1 MKLETNKNKQ
11 HVNITELYL
20 KITSE
25 NPETHVFMDQ
35 FGDSGIFIYRSLGR
49 KEYRTIVSSEAIS
62 DCDKEEV
69 ICETCTLYPEN
80 YDFSN
85 CDEAGLPTALAKRI
99 LEQSLLTD
107 AMSLTNLIYHYRN
120 EMNTD
125 YNRQVSC
132 VIHEAFPEFKL
143 DGDEG
148 IENWDVMKTAEYMAR
163 AEFILH
169 SLRGVPLATASID
182 SDTDNNNEDNEQ
194 EEVRTR
200 TNKDGSQTRVT
211 KKTINSK
218 RSMTREKLQKLKEIA
233 PNIDWERDLGNAGF
247 DNLSKIMQTKNI
259 DTRPMAL
266 RDLNKEN
273 GQEALPEALR
283 DRFKVIND

>member
-1 MKLETNKNKQ
+1 MKLETNRSKQ
-11 HVNITELYL
+11 QINITDLYL

-25 NPETHVFMDQ
+25 NPDTHVFMDQ

-49 KEYRTIVSSEAIS
+49 KEYRTIVSSAAIS

-143 DGDEG
+143 DGDDG

-163 AEFILH
+163 AECILH
-169 SLRGVPLATASID
+169 SLRGVRLAQASID
-182 SDTDNNNEDNEQ
+182 TGDSNTSGDEQ
-194 EEVRTR
+194 EETR
-200 TNKDGSQTRVT
+200 TVSNKDGSQTRVT
-211 KKTINSK
+211 KKTINSR
-218 RSMTREKLQKLKEIA
+218 RSMTPEKLQKLKEIA
-233 PNIDWERDLGNAGF
+233 PNIDWESDLGNAGF
-247 DNLSKIMQTKNI
+247 DNLSKIMQTKNV
-259 DTRPMAL
+259 DTRPVAL
-266 RDLNKEN
+266 RDINGES

-283 DRFKVIND
+283 DRFRVID

>member
-1 MKLETNKNKQ
+1 MKLETNRSKQ
-11 HVNITELYL
+11 QINITDLYL

-25 NPETHVFMDQ
+25 NPDTHVFMDQ

-143 DGDEG
+143 DGDDG

-169 SLRGVPLATASID
+169 SLRGVPLAQASID
-182 SDTDNNNEDNEQ
+182 TGDSNTSDDEQ
-194 EEVRTR
+194 EEIRTVS
-200 TNKDGSQTRVT
+200 NKDGSQTRVT
-211 KKTINSK
+211 KKTINSR
-218 RSMTREKLQKLKEIA
+218 RSMTPEKLQKLKEIA
-233 PNIDWERDLGNAGF
+233 PNIDWESDLGNAGF
-247 DNLSKIMQTKNI
+247 DNLSKIMQTKNV

-266 RDLNKEN
+266 RDINGES

-283 DRFKVIND
+283 DRFRVID

>member
-1 MKLETNKNKQ
+1 MKLETNRSKQ
-11 HVNITELYL
+11 QINITDLYL
-20 KITSE
+20 NITSE
-25 NPETHVFMDQ
+25 NPDTHVFMDQ

-143 DGDEG
+143 DGDDG

-169 SLRGVPLATASID
+169 SLRGVPLAQASID
-182 SDTDNNNEDNEQ
+182 TGDSSTSDDEQ
-194 EEVRTR
+194 EETR
-200 TNKDGSQTRVT
+200 TVSNKDGSQTRVT
-211 KKTINSK
+211 KKTINSR
-218 RSMTREKLQKLKEIA
+218 RSMTPEKLQKLKEIA
-233 PNIDWERDLGNAGF
+233 PNIDWESDLGNAGF
-247 DNLSKIMQTKNI
+247 DNLSKIMQTKNV

-266 RDLNKEN
+266 RDINGES

-283 DRFKVIND
+283 DRFRVID

>member
-85 CDEAGLPTALAKRI
+85 CEEAGLPTALAKRI

-143 DGDEG
+143 DGDDG

-283 DRFKVIND
+283 NRFKVIND

>member
-1 MKLETNKNKQ
+1 MKLETNRSKQ
-11 HVNITELYL
+11 QINITDLYL

-25 NPETHVFMDQ
+25 NPDTHVFMDQ

-143 DGDEG
+143 DGDDG

-169 SLRGVPLATASID
+169 SLRGVPLAQASID
-182 SDTDNNNEDNEQ
+182 TGDSNTSGDEQ
-194 EEVRTR
+194 EETR
-200 TNKDGSQTRVT
+200 TVSNKDGSQTRVT
-211 KKTINSK
+211 KKTINSR
-218 RSMTREKLQKLKEIA
+218 RSMTPEKLQKLKEIA
-233 PNIDWERDLGNAGF
+233 PNIDWESDLGNAGF
-247 DNLSKIMQTKNI
+247 DNLSKIMQTKNV

-266 RDLNKEN
+266 RDINGES

-283 DRFKVIND
+283 DRFRVID

>member
-80 YDFSN
+80 YDFSD
-85 CDEAGLPTALAKRI
+85 CEEAGLPTALAKRI

-143 DGDEG
+143 DGDDG

-200 TNKDGSQTRVT
+200 TNKDGTQTRVT

>member
-1 MKLETNKNKQ
+1 MKLETNRSKQ
-11 HVNITELYL
+11 QINITDLYL

-25 NPETHVFMDQ
+25 NPDTHVFMDQ

-143 DGDEG
+143 DGDDG

-169 SLRGVPLATASID
+169 SLRGVPLAQASID
-182 SDTDNNNEDNEQ
+182 TGDSNTSGNEQ
-194 EEVRTR
+194 EETR
-200 TNKDGSQTRVT
+200 TVSNKDGSQTRVT
-211 KKTINSK
+211 KKTINSR
-218 RSMTREKLQKLKEIA
+218 RSMTPEKLQKLKEIA
-233 PNIDWERDLGNAGF
+233 PNIDWESDLGNAGF
-247 DNLSKIMQTKNI
+247 DNLSKIMQTKNV

-266 RDLNKEN
+266 RDINGES

-283 DRFKVIND
+283 DRFRVID

>member
-1 MKLETNKNKQ
+1 MKLETNRSKQ
-11 HVNITELYL
+11 QINITDLYL

-25 NPETHVFMDQ
+25 NPDTHVFMDQ

-143 DGDEG
+143 DGDDG

-169 SLRGVPLATASID
+169 SLRGVPLAQASID
-182 SDTDNNNEDNEQ
+182 TGDSNTSGDEQ
-194 EEVRTR
+194 EETR
-200 TNKDGSQTRVT
+200 TVSNKDGSQTRVT
-211 KKTINSK
+211 KKTINS
-218 RSMTREKLQKLKEIA
+218 RHSMTPEKLQKLKEIA
-233 PNIDWERDLGNAGF
+233 PNIDWESDLGNAGF
-247 DNLSKIMQTKNI
+247 DNLSKIMQTKNV

-266 RDLNKEN
+266 RDINGES

-283 DRFKVIND
+283 DRFRVID

>member
-1 MKLETNKNKQ
+1 MKLETNRSKQ
-11 HVNITELYL
+11 QINITDLYL

-25 NPETHVFMDQ
+25 NPDTHVFMDQ

-143 DGDEG
+143 DGDDG

-169 SLRGVPLATASID
+169 SLRGVPLAQASID
-182 SDTDNNNEDNEQ
+182 TGDSNTSGDEQ
-194 EEVRTR
+194 EETHTVS
-200 TNKDGSQTRVT
+200 NKDGSQTRVT
-211 KKTINSK
+211 KKTINSR
-218 RSMTREKLQKLKEIA
+218 RSMTPEKLQKLKEIA
-233 PNIDWERDLGNAGF
+233 PNIDWESDLGNAGF
-247 DNLSKIMQTKNI
+247 DNLSKIMQTKNV

-266 RDLNKEN
+266 RDINGES

-283 DRFKVIND
+283 DRFRVID

>member
-1 MKLETNKNKQ
+1 MKLETNRSKQ
-11 HVNITELYL
+11 QINITDLYL
-20 KITSE
+20 KITSD
-25 NPETHVFMDQ
+25 NPDTHVFMDQ

-143 DGDEG
+143 DGDDG

-169 SLRGVPLATASID
+169 SLRGVPLAQASID
-182 SDTDNNNEDNEQ
+182 TGDSNTSGDEQ
-194 EEVRTR
+194 EETR
-200 TNKDGSQTRVT
+200 TVSNKDGSQTRVT
-211 KKTINSK
+211 KKTINSR
-218 RSMTREKLQKLKEIA
+218 RSMTPEKLQKLKEIA
-233 PNIDWERDLGNAGF
+233 PNIDWESDLGNAGF
-247 DNLSKIMQTKNI
+247 DNLSKIMQTKNV

-266 RDLNKEN
+266 RDINGES

-283 DRFKVIND
+283 DRFRVID

>member
-1 MKLETNKNKQ
+1 MKLETNRSKQ
-11 HVNITELYL
+11 QINITDLYL

-25 NPETHVFMDQ
+25 NPDTHVFMDQ

-143 DGDEG
+143 DGDDG

-169 SLRGVPLATASID
+169 SLRGVPLAQASID
-182 SDTDNNNEDNEQ
+182 TGDSNTSDNEQ
-194 EEVRTR
+194 EEIRTVS
-200 TNKDGSQTRVT
+200 NKDGSQTRVT
-211 KKTINSK
+211 KKTINSR
-218 RSMTREKLQKLKEIA
+218 RSMTPEKLQKLKEIA
-233 PNIDWERDLGNAGF
+233 PNIDWESDLGNAGF
-247 DNLSKIMQTKNI
+247 DNLSKIMQTKNV

-266 RDLNKEN
+266 RDINGES

-283 DRFKVIND
+283 DRFRVID

>member
-1 MKLETNKNKQ
+1 MKLETNRSKQ
-11 HVNITELYL
+11 QINITDLYL

-25 NPETHVFMDQ
+25 NPDTHVFMDQ

-143 DGDEG
+143 DGDDG

-169 SLRGVPLATASID
+169 SLRGVPLAQASID
-182 SDTDNNNEDNEQ
+182 TSDSNTSGDEQ
-194 EEVRTR
+194 EETR
-200 TNKDGSQTRVT
+200 TVSNKDGSQTRVT
-211 KKTINSK
+211 KKTINSR
-218 RSMTREKLQKLKEIA
+218 RSMTPEKLQKLKEIA
-233 PNIDWERDLGNAGF
+233 PNIDWESDLGNAGF
-247 DNLSKIMQTKNI
+247 DNLSKIMQTKNV

-266 RDLNKEN
+266 RDINGES

-283 DRFKVIND
+283 DRFRVID

>member
-1 MKLETNKNKQ
+1 MKLETNRSKQ
-11 HVNITELYL
+11 QINITDLYL

-25 NPETHVFMDQ
+25 NPDTHVFMDQ

-143 DGDEG
+143 DGDDG

-169 SLRGVPLATASID
+169 SLRGVPLAQASID
-182 SDTDNNNEDNEQ
+182 TGDSNTSGDEQ
-194 EEVRTR
+194 EETR
-200 TNKDGSQTRVT
+200 TVSNKDGSQTRVT
-211 KKTINSK
+211 KKTINSR
-218 RSMTREKLQKLKEIA
+218 RSMTPEKLQKLKEIA
-233 PNIDWERDLGNAGF
+233 PNIDWESDLGNAGF
-247 DNLSKIMQTKNI
+247 DNLSKIMQTKNV
-259 DTRPMAL
+259 DTRPVAL
-266 RDLNKEN
+266 RDINGES

-283 DRFKVIND
+283 DRFRVID

>member
-1 MKLETNKNKQ
+1 MKLETNRSKQ
-11 HVNITELYL
+11 QINITDLYL

-25 NPETHVFMDQ
+25 NPDTHVFMDQ

-143 DGDEG
+143 DGDDG

-169 SLRGVPLATASID
+169 SLRGVPLAQTSID
-182 SDTDNNNEDNEQ
+182 TGDSNTSGDEQ
-194 EEVRTR
+194 EETR
-200 TNKDGSQTRVT
+200 TVSNKDGSQTRVT

-218 RSMTREKLQKLKEIA
+218 RSMTPEKLQKLKEIA
-233 PNIDWERDLGNAGF
+233 PNIDWESDLGNAGF
-247 DNLSKIMQTKNI
+247 DNLSKIMQTKNV

-266 RDLNKEN
+266 RDINGES

-283 DRFKVIND
+283 DRFRVID

>member
-85 CDEAGLPTALAKRI
+85 CEEAGLPTALAKRI

-143 DGDEG
+143 DGDDG

-218 RSMTREKLQKLKEIA
+218 RSMTLEKLQKLKEIA

>member
-1 MKLETNKNKQ
+1 MKLETNRSKQ
-11 HVNITELYL
+11 QINITDLYL

-25 NPETHVFMDQ
+25 NPDTHVFMDQ

-143 DGDEG
+143 DGDDG

-169 SLRGVPLATASID
+169 SLRGVPLAQASID
-182 SDTDNNNEDNEQ
+182 TGDSNTSGDEQ
-194 EEVRTR
+194 EETR
-200 TNKDGSQTRVT
+200 TVSNKDGSQTRVT
-211 KKTINSK
+211 KKTINSR
-218 RSMTREKLQKLKEIA
+218 RSMTPEKLQKLKEIA
-233 PNIDWERDLGNAGF
+233 PNIDWESDLGNAGF
-247 DNLSKIMQTKNI
+247 DNLSKIMQTKNV
-259 DTRPMAL
+259 DTRPIAL
-266 RDLNKEN
+266 RDINGES

-283 DRFKVIND
+283 DRFRVID

>member
-1 MKLETNKNKQ
+1 MKLETNRSKQ
-11 HVNITELYL
+11 QINITDLYL
-20 KITSE
+20 KITSD
-25 NPETHVFMDQ
+25 NPDTHVFMDQ

-143 DGDEG
+143 DGDDG

-169 SLRGVPLATASID
+169 SLRGVPLAQASID
-182 SDTDNNNEDNEQ
+182 TGDSNTSDDEQ
-194 EEVRTR
+194 EETR
-200 TNKDGSQTRVT
+200 TVSNKDGSQTRVT
-211 KKTINSK
+211 KKTINSR
-218 RSMTREKLQKLKEIA
+218 RSMTPEKLQKLKEIA
-233 PNIDWERDLGNAGF
+233 PNIDWESDLGNAGF
-247 DNLSKIMQTKNI
+247 DNLSKIMQTKNV

-266 RDLNKEN
+266 RDINGES

-283 DRFKVIND
+283 DRFRVID

>member
-1 MKLETNKNKQ
+1 MKLETNRSKQ
-11 HVNITELYL
+11 QINITDLYL

-25 NPETHVFMDQ
+25 NPDTHVFMDQ

>member
-1 MKLETNKNKQ
+1 
-11 HVNITELYL
+11 
-20 KITSE
+20 
-25 NPETHVFMDQ
+25 MDQ

-80 YDFSN
+80 YDFSD
-85 CDEAGLPTALAKRI
+85 CEEAGLPTALAKRI

-143 DGDEG
+143 DGDDG

>member
-1 MKLETNKNKQ
+1 MKLETNRSKQ
-11 HVNITELYL
+11 QINITDLYL

-25 NPETHVFMDQ
+25 NPDTHVFMDQ

-143 DGDEG
+143 DGDDG

-169 SLRGVPLATASID
+169 SLRGVPLAQASID
-182 SDTDNNNEDNEQ
+182 TGDSDTSDDEQ
-194 EEVRTR
+194 EETR
-200 TNKDGSQTRVT
+200 TVSNKDGSQTRVT
-211 KKTINSK
+211 KKTINSR
-218 RSMTREKLQKLKEIA
+218 RSMTPEKLQKLKEIA
-233 PNIDWERDLGNAGF
+233 PNIDWESDLGNAGF
-247 DNLSKIMQTKNI
+247 DNLSKIMQTKNV

-266 RDLNKEN
+266 RDINGES

-283 DRFKVIND
+283 DRFRVID

>member
-80 YDFSN
+80 YDFSD
-85 CDEAGLPTALAKRI
+85 CEEAGLPTALAKRI

-132 VIHEAFPEFKL
+132 VIHEAFPEFQL
-143 DGDEG
+143 DGDDG

>member
-1 MKLETNKNKQ
+1 MKLETNRSKQ
-11 HVNITELYL
+11 QINITDLYL

-25 NPETHVFMDQ
+25 NPDTHVFMDQ

-143 DGDEG
+143 DGDDG

-169 SLRGVPLATASID
+169 SLRGVPLAQASID
-182 SDTDNNNEDNEQ
+182 TGDSNTSDDEQ
-194 EEVRTR
+194 EETHTVS
-200 TNKDGSQTRVT
+200 NKDGSQTRVT
-211 KKTINSK
+211 KKTINSR
-218 RSMTREKLQKLKEIA
+218 RSMTPEKLQKLKEIA
-233 PNIDWERDLGNAGF
+233 PNIDWESDLGNAGF
-247 DNLSKIMQTKNI
+247 DNLSKIMQTKNV

-266 RDLNKEN
+266 RDINGES

-283 DRFKVIND
+283 DRFRVID

>member
-1 MKLETNKNKQ
+1 MKLETNRSKQ
-11 HVNITELYL
+11 QINITDLYL

-25 NPETHVFMDQ
+25 NPDTHVFMDQ

-143 DGDEG
+143 DGDDG

-169 SLRGVPLATASID
+169 SLRGVPLAQASID
-182 SDTDNNNEDNEQ
+182 TGDSNTSGDEQ
-194 EEVRTR
+194 EETR
-200 TNKDGSQTRVT
+200 TFSNKDGSQTRVT
-211 KKTINSK
+211 KKTINSR
-218 RSMTREKLQKLKEIA
+218 RSMTPEKLQKLKEIA
-233 PNIDWERDLGNAGF
+233 PNIDWESDLGNAGF
-247 DNLSKIMQTKNI
+247 DNLSKIMQTKNV

-266 RDLNKEN
+266 RDINGES

-283 DRFKVIND
+283 DRFRVID

>member
-80 YDFSN
+80 YDFSD
-85 CDEAGLPTALAKRI
+85 CEEAGLPTALAKRI

-132 VIHEAFPEFKL
+132 VIHEAFPEFKI

>member
-80 YDFSN
+80 YDFSD
-85 CDEAGLPTALAKRI
+85 CEEAGLPTALAKRI

-143 DGDEG
+143 DGDDG

-218 RSMTREKLQKLKEIA
+218 RSMTQEKLQKLKEIA

>member
-1 MKLETNKNKQ
+1 MKLETNRSKQ
-11 HVNITELYL
+11 QINITDLYL

-25 NPETHVFMDQ
+25 NPDTHVFMDQ

-143 DGDEG
+143 DGDDG

-169 SLRGVPLATASID
+169 SLRGVPLAQASID
-182 SDTDNNNEDNEQ
+182 TGDSNTSGDEQ
-194 EEVRTR
+194 EETR
-200 TNKDGSQTRVT
+200 TVSNKDGSQTRVT
-211 KKTINSK
+211 KKTISSR
-218 RSMTREKLQKLKEIA
+218 RSMTPEKLQKLKEIA
-233 PNIDWERDLGNAGF
+233 PNIDWESDLGNAGF
-247 DNLSKIMQTKNI
+247 DNLSKIMQTKNV

-266 RDLNKEN
+266 RDINGES

-283 DRFKVIND
+283 DRFRVID

>member
-1 MKLETNKNKQ
+1 MKLETNRSKQ
-11 HVNITELYL
+11 QINITDLYL

-25 NPETHVFMDQ
+25 NPDTHVFMDQ

-143 DGDEG
+143 DGDDG

-169 SLRGVPLATASID
+169 SLRGVPLAQASID
-182 SDTDNNNEDNEQ
+182 TSDSNTSGDEQ
-194 EEVRTR
+194 EETR
-200 TNKDGSQTRVT
+200 TVSNKDGSQTRVT

-218 RSMTREKLQKLKEIA
+218 RSMTPEKLQKLKEIA
-233 PNIDWERDLGNAGF
+233 PNIDWESDLGNAGF
-247 DNLSKIMQTKNI
+247 DNLSKIMQTKNV

-266 RDLNKEN
+266 RDINGES

-283 DRFKVIND
+283 DRFRVID

>member
-1 MKLETNKNKQ
+1 MKLETNRSKQ
-11 HVNITELYL
+11 QINITDLYL

-25 NPETHVFMDQ
+25 NPDTHVFMDQ

-143 DGDEG
+143 DGDDG

-169 SLRGVPLATASID
+169 SLRGVPLAQASID
-182 SDTDNNNEDNEQ
+182 TGDSNTSGDEQ
-194 EEVRTR
+194 EETR
-200 TNKDGSQTRVT
+200 TVSNKDGSQIRVT
-211 KKTINSK
+211 KKTINSR
-218 RSMTREKLQKLKEIA
+218 RSMTPEKLQKLKEIA
-233 PNIDWERDLGNAGF
+233 PNIDWESDLGNAGF
-247 DNLSKIMQTKNI
+247 DNLSKIMQTKNV

-266 RDLNKEN
+266 RDINGES

-283 DRFKVIND
+283 DRFRVID

>member
-1 MKLETNKNKQ
+1 MKLETNRSKQ
-11 HVNITELYL
+11 QINITDLYL

-25 NPETHVFMDQ
+25 NPDTHVFMDQ

-143 DGDEG
+143 DGDDG

-169 SLRGVPLATASID
+169 SLRGVPLAQASID
-182 SDTDNNNEDNEQ
+182 TGDSNTSGDKQ
-194 EEVRTR
+194 EETR
-200 TNKDGSQTRVT
+200 TVSNKDGSQTRVT
-211 KKTINSK
+211 KKTINSR
-218 RSMTREKLQKLKEIA
+218 RSMTPEKLQKLKEIA
-233 PNIDWERDLGNAGF
+233 PNIDWESDLGNAGF
-247 DNLSKIMQTKNI
+247 DNLSKIMQTKNV

-266 RDLNKEN
+266 RDINGES

-283 DRFKVIND
+283 DRFRVID

>member
-62 DCDKEEV
+62 DCDNEEV

-80 YDFSN
+80 YDFSD
-85 CDEAGLPTALAKRI
+85 CEEAGLPTALAKRI

>member
-80 YDFSN
+80 YDFSD
-85 CDEAGLPTALAKRI
+85 CEEAGLPTALAKRI

-143 DGDEG
+143 DGDDG

-169 SLRGVPLATASID
+169 SLRGVPLAQASID
-182 SDTDNNNEDNEQ
+182 TGDSNTSGDEQ
-194 EEVRTR
+194 EETR
-200 TNKDGSQTRVT
+200 TVSNKDGSQTRVT
-211 KKTINSK
+211 KKTINSR
-218 RSMTREKLQKLKEIA
+218 RSMTPEKLQKLKEIA
-233 PNIDWERDLGNAGF
+233 PNIDWESDLGNAGF
-247 DNLSKIMQTKNI
+247 DNLSKIMQTKNV

-266 RDLNKEN
+266 RDINGES

-283 DRFKVIND
+283 DRFRVID